1 MQAKIQDQIDLIT
14 QQDKTISDFITNLD
28 VSDIVYKDAMGNIDL
43 LNGKITA
50 KDIEA
55 TNSVKAN
62 DLEGESIELGDDVS
76 GTGKIKGGEL
86 ESDPILTKEVK
97 SGDKIYI
104 TPKNSTGGKTL
115 YYDDSDIK
123 DGESFTVKIDSP
135 ALDKDIEFNWLI
147 IK

>member
-1 MQAKIQDQIDLIT
+1 
-14 QQDKTISDFITNLD
+14 
-28 VSDIVYKDAMGNIDL
+28 
-43 LNGKITA
+43 
-50 KDIEA
+50 
-55 TNSVKAN
+55 
-62 DLEGESIELGDDVS
+62 
-76 GTGKIKGGEL
+76 
-86 ESDPILTKEVK
+86 LTKEVK